1 MSTSATQFD
10 SDLTV
15 AYWAEQV
22 RLGIDIVNVPE
33 QFRARVEQR
42 LGKVAD
48 QTSVTSAPPVAETVR
63 QSEPWWR
70 GSWGVLVAMLL
81 PFVAMGVL
89 IWWLSRI
96 PQSSGGAG
104 FVEGFGKLK
113 AS

>member
-1 MSTSATQFD
+1 MSAFATQFD
-10 SDLTV
+10 SDPV
-15 AYWAEQV
+15 EYWAQQV
-22 RLGIDIVNVPE
+22 LLGMDILLVPE
-33 QFRARVEQR
+33 KFRARVERR

-48 QTSVTSAPPVAETVR
+48 QTSVASAPPVVETVR